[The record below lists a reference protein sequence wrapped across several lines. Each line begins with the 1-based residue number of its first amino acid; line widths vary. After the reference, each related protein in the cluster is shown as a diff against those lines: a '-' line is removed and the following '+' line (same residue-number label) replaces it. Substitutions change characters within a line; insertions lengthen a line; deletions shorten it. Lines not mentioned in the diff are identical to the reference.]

1 MEQDL
6 LEMSKDLKIKNEF
19 VDMKKYKLKC
29 DVCYKPLEGNKEA
42 VEHSKSTGHI
52 NFVQFS

>member
-1 MEQDL
+1 MEEDL
-6 LEMSKDLKIKNEF
+6 LEMAKDLKTKNEF
-19 VDMKKYKLKC
+19 VDMKNYKLKC
-29 DVCYKPLEGNKEA
+29 DVCYKPLEGNNEA